1 MDQDPRLFSYSRR
14 PHMARKGS
22 RLKEAAAL
30 SLSILPQVHELPP
43 DEDPSHLLTVIPS
56 LEEVLSPRPPE
67 LISELLD
74 RSQHAI
80 RSVITH
86 LQQFGIPRIA
96 DDEVIVDRLI
106 STTIASVRDL
116 LYVSGPSFGQIPS
129 HLVPKGSSDQQSTS
143 TASHT
148 LLVPAQRRAIAT
160 LSKFLLSARAIL
172 NDGPWSPG
180 DSIGNLATDATELER
195 SVVDFVSI
203 TQSCRCDELDC
214 DKAPRHLQGY
224 FSAPHAG
231 LGKAGAGAAGAW
243 KGFGWVTIDGNE
255 EAPRRSLDSA
265 VLNDIVGLV
274 LQVQDKSNEFV
285 ESLRASAPGEQ
296 SPASLRS
303 SVENQLSQPAW

>member
-1 MDQDPRLFSYSRR
+1 MSLSVDQDPRLFSYSHRL
-14 PHMARKGS
+14 HVTRKGS
-22 RLKEAAAL
+22 QLKEAATL
-30 SLSILPQVHELPP
+30 PILPQVQELPP
-43 DEDPSHLLTVIPS
+43 GEDPSHLLTAIPS
-56 LEEVLSPRPPE
+56 LEDILSPRPPE

-74 RSQHAI
+74 RSQQAI

-86 LQQFGIPRIA
+86 LQQFGIPRVA
-96 DDEVIVDRLI
+96 DDEVMVDRLI
-106 STTIASVRDL
+106 SAAIASVRDL

-129 HLVPKGSSDQQSTS
+129 GLVPKGSQDQQSTS

-172 NDGPWSPG
+172 NDGPWSAS

-214 DKAPRHLQGY
+214 DKGPRHLHGY

-285 ESLRASAPGEQ
+285 EALRASAPGE
-296 SPASLRS
+296 
-303 SVENQLSQPAW
+303 

>member
-1 MDQDPRLFSYSRR
+1 MSMDQDPLFSHSHR
-14 PHMARKGS
+14 PHVARKGS
-22 RLKEAAAL
+22 RLKETATL
-30 SLSILPQVHELPP
+30 PILPQLQELLP
-43 DEDPSHLLTVIPS
+43 DEDPSNLLTAIPS

-74 RSQHAI
+74 RSQQAI

-86 LQQFGIPRIA
+86 LQQFGIPRVA
-96 DDEVIVDRLI
+96 DDEAIADRLI
-106 STTIASVRDL
+106 SAAIASVRDL

-129 HLVPKGSSDQQSTS
+129 GLVPKGSQDQQGTS

-172 NDGPWSPG
+172 NDGPWSTS
-180 DSIGNLATDATELER
+180 DSIGNLATDATELEH
-195 SVVDFVSI
+195 SVADFVSI
-203 TQSCRCDELDC
+203 AQSCRCDELDC
-214 DKAPRHLQGY
+214 DKGPRHLQGY

-274 LQVQDKSNEFV
+274 LQVQDKLNEFV
-285 ESLRASAPGEQ
+285 EALRASAPGE
-296 SPASLRS
+296 
-303 SVENQLSQPAW
+303 